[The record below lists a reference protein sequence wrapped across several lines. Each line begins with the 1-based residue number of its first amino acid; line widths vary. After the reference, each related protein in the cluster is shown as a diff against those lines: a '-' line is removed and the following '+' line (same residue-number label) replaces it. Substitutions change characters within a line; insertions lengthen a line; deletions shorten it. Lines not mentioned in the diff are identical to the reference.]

1 MQQLSLTRLEN
12 LDQNERILHVN
23 VKDLLNDT
31 SNI

>member
-12 LDQNERILHVN
+12 LDQNERIFYVN